1 MKDEQDDF
9 ESAVARA
16 VERAR
21 ESGCVLRTGEA
32 AHKLRSENPD
42 CNLALRQIAEIV
54 ARKAISAG
62 VSVQFTSPETL
73 PAAPSSISTGP
84 KTL

>member
-21 ESGCVLRTGEA
+21 ESGCVLQTGKA

-62 VSVQFTSPETL
+62 VPVQFTNPESL
-73 PAAPSSISTGP
+73 PAARSGGSTAP
-84 KTL
+84 RTM